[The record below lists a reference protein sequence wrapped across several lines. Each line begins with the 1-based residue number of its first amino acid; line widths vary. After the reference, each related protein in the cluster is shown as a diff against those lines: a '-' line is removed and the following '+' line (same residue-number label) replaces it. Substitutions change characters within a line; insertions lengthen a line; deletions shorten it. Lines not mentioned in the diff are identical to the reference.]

1 MLHLCRYVH
10 WNPLEAG
17 LVTDLRD
24 WPYSN
29 YLEWIGERG
38 GTLVDREFVKSC
50 FSMPEAYIEF
60 VAAGAPPKWIAD
72 AIRRFED

>member
-1 MLHLCRYVH
+1 LP
-10 WNPLEAG
+10 PLEAD

-38 GTLVDREFVKSC
+38 GTLVDRESVRSH
-50 FSMPEAYIEF
+50 FSTPEAYIEF
-60 VAAGAPPKWIAD
+60 VADGVPPKWIAD
-72 AIRRFED
+72 AVRRLEG